1 MECYNR
7 QVKTFKFFGKEGN
20 TALKKRK
27 NRLLALLL
35 ILGFIMGEFS
45 GLPSAR
51 AAETKKVYR
60 GEGYEITV
68 EEQSSWQDGSVAE
81 VVVANTGSRTIRNW
95 KILSWFSGG
104 TVVNA
109 WNAEW
114 AETDETITFSCQ
126 EFNRSIEPGEK
137 ITFGCQM
144 DRGHLGD
151 LDKMKLVQG
160 KYQENQP
167 EEYSVSYRIADQWD
181 RHAVIEA
188 EIYNHTDH
196 LIDDWQLSFQYN
208 AKITNIWNAKI
219 LDSRSGTYELANM
232 DYNARIPAG
241 EKISFGFE
249 AEFPGEEITCP
260 EESRIQSAGDEKVS
274 EGITPVTPGVETGDE
289 EDFDPETDAY
299 VYHDIENQDW
309 NMEMINA
316 DSDIVKKALEHPR
329 GAVRVALLDS
339 GVNYSDEVYVSA
351 RKNFVPGEDEYSPL
365 YEDVSGHGTAVAEVL
380 ASNPGGTPISVDE
393 YGAEEEQYSDFET
406 EDLKCEG
413 EDDERLAGE
422 EEASGS
428 SLFQVLD
435 SGYEW
440 NQGVNPTV
448 DLISA
453 KVLDENNETTVE
465 QVVQA
470 IDWAIEMDSDIISMS
485 FGMKEDS
492 EKLHRAVRRA
502 HRAGLLLV
510 AAAGNDGETEY
521 PAAYKEVM
529 SVGAVDSVARQPEG
543 SAGGKDVEV
552 VAPGEFILSR
562 GAFDSMQIFSGTSMA
577 VPHVVGLASILWQK
591 DTSRTAGFIRSL
603 IGATAR
609 ECGTSGEYGH
619 GLIDCE
625 YALEHYD
632 EFAALYQ
639 EEESSDGPD
648 LTQEG
653 MENGEEIDTDAG
665 VRSLYGSWGGKE
677 HQAFVTKNV
686 KKDGKYKGK
695 WENLDKEVKILKIG
709 AVLADSKKNPDCRGM
724 HAHPWFHGYYGE
736 KKWNK
741 ETEEQEVESNY
752 LAGYYYL
759 YTLAE
764 GMYSGGRMNLQQDMT
779 ASVFQNNEE
788 LKNAYEG
795 INHAFEDP
803 DKIGSLEW
811 GKISSYCQDKKAK
824 KERSLLLMGMALH
837 TLTDTYAHSTF
848 CRDNTKKKSIKWSAI
863 AHKKTD
869 KNTGKKRADST
880 KYYDRRYKNAKKA
893 ASALMKRIR
902 VSADKGFT
910 GFKPGKNCLAVYG
923 APSYYDITKHIKTTK
938 SGDRFI
944 QMKYFKE
951 AYAIGRGDDYPQQLY
966 GLKDLD
972 AGVLRDVSSRLQCIS
987 LTYVSQKTKGFQ
999 VIKNMPRK
1007 GIKSAVGKLYSSRTG
1022 ELLGTVPSE
1031 KGGFEFCVSKD
1042 SELRFTVAQKESGN
1056 RFCSIISGGR
1066 VYTESGRS
1074 IPRLTY
1080 GEEEEQ
1086 EENTQVMC
1094 GIYPFEYDLSKLS
1107 YRVELTWEDPSLDL
1121 DSLLIVDFPSIPDD
1135 KTGYYFYMTYFV
1147 EKTFRP
1153 ELGDVFQ
1160 KDDRAEI
1167 VKDVKDGSGPEVT
1180 KIYELEEGGYYSFSV
1195 RNYSGKSQELLSRS
1209 GAKVKLYKGDEKTP
1223 MYTCSVPEG
1232 KGYYWEAFI
1241 LLGDSG
1247 ILLPYNRLTYDVR
1260 GYEE

>member
-1 MECYNR
+1 MGKYIL
-7 QVKTFKFFGKEGN
+7 FLGKEGN
-20 TALKKRK
+20 TALKKRR
-27 NRLLALLL
+27 NRLLAILL

-45 GLPSAR
+45 DLPSAS
-51 AAETKKVYR
+51 AAQTKKVYQ
-60 GEGYEITV
+60 GEGYQIIA

-81 VVVANTGSRTIRNW
+81 VVVENTGSRAIRNW
-95 KILSWFSGG
+95 QIVSWFSGG
-104 TVVNA
+104 TVANA

-114 AETDETITFSCQ
+114 VEKDETITFSYQ

-137 ITFGCQM
+137 VTFGYQM
-144 DRGHLGD
+144 DRGHLED
-151 LDKMKLVQG
+151 LDKMKLVPG
-160 KYQENQP
+160 KQRENQP
-167 EEYSVSYRIADQWD
+167 EEYSVSYRIVNQWD

-188 EIYNHTDH
+188 EIYNNSDH
-196 LIDDWQLSFQYN
+196 SIDDWQLSFRYM
-208 AKITNIWNAKI
+208 ARITNIWNAKI
-219 LDSRSGTYELANM
+219 LAQRSSTYELANM
-232 DYNARIPAG
+232 DYNARIRAG
-241 EKISFGFE
+241 EKICFGFE
-249 AEFPGEEITCP
+249 AEFSGEEITCP
-260 EESRIQSAGDEKVS
+260 EENQIQSASDETDA
-274 EGITPVTPGVETGDE
+274 EEITPIPPEIETGDE

-299 VYHDIENQDW
+299 VYHDVQNQDW

-339 GVNYSDEVYVSA
+339 GVNYSDEVYVSD
-351 RKNFVPGEDEYSPL
+351 RKNFVPEEDEYSPL

-380 ASNPGGTPISVDE
+380 ASNPRGTPASVDE
-393 YGAEEEQYSDFET
+393 YGIEEEQYSDFET
-406 EDLKCEG
+406 EELKCEG
-413 EDDERLAGE
+413 EDYERLADE
-422 EEASGS
+422 EKASES

-453 KVLDENNETTVE
+453 KVLNENNETTVE
-465 QVVQA
+465 RVIQA
-470 IDWAIEMDSDIISMS
+470 IDWAIEKDSDIISMS
-485 FGMKEDS
+485 FGMKVDS
-492 EKLHRAVRRA
+492 EKLHRAIRKA
-502 HRAGLLLV
+502 HRAGILLV

-529 SVGAVDSVARQPEG
+529 SVGAVDSVARQPKG
-543 SAGGKDVEV
+543 SAGGKDIEV

-562 GAFDSMQIFSGTSMA
+562 GTFDSMQIFSGTSMA
-577 VPHVVGLASILWQK
+577 VPHVVGLASMLWQK

-609 ECGTSGEYGH
+609 ECGTSEEYGH

-639 EEESSDGPD
+639 EEESADYSDFTLD
-648 LTQEG
+648 G
-653 MENGEEIDTDAG
+653 MENEEDIDTDAG
-665 VRSLYGSWGGKE
+665 VRSLYGSWGKDE
-677 HQAFVTKNV
+677 HEVFVTKNTD
-686 KKDGKYKGK
+686 KDGKPKKK
-695 WENLDKEVKILKIG
+695 WRKLRKEVKILKIG
-709 AVLADSKKNPDCRGM
+709 AALSDSEKNPECKGM
-724 HAHPWFHGYYGE
+724 HAHPWFHGYYGK

-741 ETEEQEVESNY
+741 ETGKQEVESNY
-752 LAGYYYL
+752 LASYYYL

-764 GMYSGGRMNLQQDMT
+764 GMYSEGKVNLQRDMT

-795 INHAFEDP
+795 INHAFENE
-803 DKIGSLEW
+803 DKIGSLAW

-848 CRDNTKKKSIKWSAI
+848 CRDKKEKKNILWSAI

-869 KNTGKKRADST
+869 KKTGKKRADSM
-880 KYYDRRYKNAKKA
+880 KYYERRYQNAKKA
-893 ASALMKRIR
+893 ASALMKRIK

-910 GFKPGKNCLAVYG
+910 GFKPGKKCLAVYG
-923 APSYYDITKHIKTTK
+923 APSYYDITKHIKTSK

-951 AYAIGRGDDYPQQLY
+951 AYALGEAGEFAEQLY

-972 AGVLRDVSSRLQCIS
+972 AGVLRDVRDRLRCIS
-987 LTYVSQKTKGFQ
+987 LKHVSQKTKGFQ
-999 VIKNMPRK
+999 VMKNVPKK
-1007 GIKSAVGKLYSSRTG
+1007 GMKSAVQGKIYSSRTG

-1042 SELRFTVAQKESGN
+1042 SELRFTVAQKESGD
-1056 RFCSIISGGR
+1056 RFCSILSGGR

-1074 IPRLTY
+1074 IPRIIY
-1080 GEEEEQ
+1080 GEEVEPEED
-1086 EENTQVMC
+1086 TQVMC
-1094 GIYPFEYDLSKLS
+1094 DIYHFEYELSKLS
-1107 YRVELTWEDPSLDL
+1107 YRIELTWEDPSLDL
-1121 DSLLIVDFPSIPDD
+1121 DSLLIVDFPSIPDV

-1153 ELGDVFQ
+1153 ELGYVFQ

-1167 VKDVKDGSGPEVT
+1167 VKDVRDGSEPEVT

-1195 RNYSGKSQELLSRS
+1195 RNYSGKSQDLLSRS
-1209 GAKVKLYKGDEKTP
+1209 GAKVKLYKGNEKTP

-1232 KGYYWEAFI
+1232 RGYYWRPFLI
-1241 LLGDSG
+1241 LGDSG
-1247 ILLPYNRLTYDVR
+1247 ILIPDHKLTNGAR
-1260 GYEE
+1260 G